1 MAHDGTRRIFVNAGP
16 IAHFSTGDVAKPLVG
31 LEMSSDE
38 QIHPSGY
45 GFVAVPQVRTQLVL
59 RSRDFA
65 HPDPWHRRPAQAPGT
80 PAPETSYSAHPYSH
94 GPGVKIL
101 VP

>member
-1 MAHDGTRRIFVNAGP
+1 MGKAIQGKSGQVHASMRQWEILISSLPLHNSF
-16 IAHFSTGDVAKPLVG
+16 FSV
-31 LEMSSDE
+31 
-38 QIHPSGY
+38 PSGY

-65 HPDPWHRRPAQAPGT
+65 HPDPWHRRPVQAPGI
-80 PAPETSYSAHPYSH
+80 PVPETSSSAPPYSH